1 MLQLTNVGKTHESAH
16 RAVVA
21 LRDISL
27 TVNPGEFVAIMG
39 PSGSGK
45 STLLNL
51 AGLLDTPTQGKVT
64 INGQETS
71 GLDENARAAI
81 RRRDIGF
88 VFQSYNL
95 VPSLSVLDNV
105 ALPLKFDSNAK
116 ADDLALEALAD
127 VGIDNLADTYPG
139 DISGGEAQRVAIAR
153 ALAGPRRLLLADEPT
168 GALDTSSGDQVMKV
182 LRSRITAHTA
192 GLLVTHE
199 PRFAAWADRTI
210 YLRDGEIQE
219 VGHA

>member
-1 MLQLTNVGKTHESAH
+1 MLKLTKVSKMHEAGT
-16 RAVVA
+16 RAVAA

-27 TVNPGEFVAIMG
+27 SVSPGEFVAIMG

-51 AGLLDTPTQGKVT
+51 AGLLDRPTSGEVF
-64 INGQETS
+64 IDGQDTS
-71 GLDENARAAI
+71 GLSEVARAAI

-95 VPSLSVLDNV
+95 IPSLNVLENV
-105 ALPLKFDSNAK
+105 ALPLSFDGNREARE
-116 ADDLALEALAD
+116 LAEEALLE
-127 VGIDNLADTYPG
+127 VGIDNLADSYPG

-168 GALDTSSGDQVMKV
+168 GALDTATGDQVMEL
-182 LRSRITAHTA
+182 LRSRISGDTA
-192 GLLVTHE
+192 GVLVTHE

-210 YLRDGEIQE
+210 YLRDGMIHD
-219 VGHA
+219 V

>member
-1 MLQLTNVGKTHESAH
+1 MLKLTNVNKTHETGA

-21 LRDISL
+21 LRDVSL
-27 TVNPGEFVAIMG
+27 SVSPGEFVAIMG

-51 AGLLDTPTQGKVT
+51 AGLLDRPTSGEVF
-64 INGQETS
+64 IDGRETS
-71 GLDENARAAI
+71 RLSETERAAI
-81 RRRDIGF
+81 RRRDVGF

-95 VPSLSVLDNV
+95 IPSLTVLENV
-105 ALPLKFDSNAK
+105 ALPLSFDGNKSARE
-116 ADDLALEALAD
+116 LASQALVD

-139 DISGGEAQRVAIAR
+139 LISGGEAQRVAIAR

-168 GALDTSSGDQVMKV
+168 GALDTATGDQVMEL
-182 LRSRITAHTA
+182 LRSRITGDVA
-192 GLLVTHE
+192 GLLITHE

-210 YLRDGEIQE
+210 YLRDGMIHD
-219 VGHA
+219 V

>member
-1 MLQLTNVGKTHESAH
+1 MLKLTKVSKMHEAGT
-16 RAVVA
+16 RAVAA

-27 TVNPGEFVAIMG
+27 SVSPGEFVAIMG

-51 AGLLDTPTQGKVT
+51 AGLLDRPTSGEVF
-64 INGQETS
+64 IDGRETS
-71 GLDENARAAI
+71 RLSETERAAI
-81 RRRDIGF
+81 RRRDVGF

-95 VPSLSVLDNV
+95 IPSLTVLENV
-105 ALPLKFDSNAK
+105 ALPLSFDGNKSARE
-116 ADDLALEALAD
+116 LASQALAE
-127 VGIDNLADTYPG
+127 VGIDNLADSYPG

-168 GALDTSSGDQVMKV
+168 GALDTSTGDQVMEL
-182 LRSRITAHTA
+182 LRSRISGDTA
-192 GLLVTHE
+192 GVLVTHE

-210 YLRDGEIQE
+210 YLRDGMIHD
-219 VGHA
+219 V

>member
-1 MLQLTNVGKTHESAH
+1 MLKLTNVNKTHETGA

-21 LRDISL
+21 LRDVSL
-27 TVNPGEFVAIMG
+27 SVSPGEFVAIMG

-51 AGLLDTPTQGKVT
+51 AGLLDRPTSGEVF
-64 INGQETS
+64 IDGRETS
-71 GLDENARAAI
+71 RLSETERAAI
-81 RRRDIGF
+81 RRRDVGF

-95 VPSLSVLDNV
+95 IPSLTVLENV
-105 ALPLKFDSNAK
+105 ALPLSFDENKSARE
-116 ADDLALEALAD
+116 LASQALAE

-139 DISGGEAQRVAIAR
+139 LISGGEAQRVAIAR

-168 GALDTSSGDQVMKV
+168 GALDTATGDQVMEL
-182 LRSRITAHTA
+182 LRSRITGDVA
-192 GLLVTHE
+192 GLLITHE

-210 YLRDGEIQE
+210 YLRDGMIHD
-219 VGHA
+219 V

>member
-1 MLQLTNVGKTHESAH
+1 MLKLTNVNKTHETGA

-21 LRDISL
+21 LRDVSL
-27 TVNPGEFVAIMG
+27 SVSPGEFVAIMG

-51 AGLLDTPTQGKVT
+51 AGLLDRPTSGEVF
-64 INGQETS
+64 IDGRETS
-71 GLDENARAAI
+71 RLSETERAAI
-81 RRRDIGF
+81 RRRDVGF

-95 VPSLSVLDNV
+95 IPSLTVLENV
-105 ALPLKFDSNAK
+105 ALPLSFDGNKSARE
-116 ADDLALEALAD
+116 LASQALVD

-139 DISGGEAQRVAIAR
+139 LISGGEAQRVAIAR

-168 GALDTSSGDQVMKV
+168 GALDTATGDQVMEL
-182 LRSRITAHTA
+182 LRSRITGDTA
-192 GLLVTHE
+192 GVLVTHE

-210 YLRDGEIQE
+210 YLRDGMIHD
-219 VGHA
+219 V

>member
-1 MLQLTNVGKTHESAH
+1 MLKLTNVNKTHETGA

-21 LRDISL
+21 LRDVSL
-27 TVNPGEFVAIMG
+27 SVSPGEFVAIMG

-51 AGLLDTPTQGKVT
+51 AGLLDRPTSGEVF
-64 INGQETS
+64 IDGRETS
-71 GLDENARAAI
+71 RLSETERAAI
-81 RRRDIGF
+81 RRRDVGF

-95 VPSLSVLDNV
+95 IPSLTVLENV
-105 ALPLKFDSNAK
+105 ALPLSFDGNKSARE
-116 ADDLALEALAD
+116 LASQALAE

-139 DISGGEAQRVAIAR
+139 LISGGEAQRVAIAR

-168 GALDTSSGDQVMKV
+168 GALDTATGDQVMEL
-182 LRSRITAHTA
+182 LRSRITGDVA
-192 GLLVTHE
+192 GLLITHE

-210 YLRDGEIQE
+210 YLRDGMIHD
-219 VGHA
+219 V

>member
-1 MLQLTNVGKTHESAH
+1 MLKLTKVSKMHETGT
-16 RAVVA
+16 RAVAA

-27 TVNPGEFVAIMG
+27 SVSPGELVAIMG

-51 AGLLDTPTQGKVT
+51 AGLLDRPTSGEVF
-64 INGQETS
+64 IDGRETS
-71 GLDENARAAI
+71 RLSETERAAI
-81 RRRDIGF
+81 RRRDVGF

-95 VPSLSVLDNV
+95 IPSLSVLENV
-105 ALPLKFDSNAK
+105 ALPLSFDGNREARE
-116 ADDLALEALAD
+116 LAEEALLE
-127 VGIDNLADTYPG
+127 VGIDNLADSYPG

-168 GALDTSSGDQVMKV
+168 GALDTSTGDQVMEL
-182 LRSRITAHTA
+182 LRSRISGDTA
-192 GLLVTHE
+192 GVLVTHE

-210 YLRDGEIQE
+210 YLRDGMIHD
-219 VGHA
+219 V

>member
-1 MLQLTNVGKTHESAH
+1 MLKLTNVNKTHETGA

-21 LRDISL
+21 LRDVSL
-27 TVNPGEFVAIMG
+27 SVSPGEFVAIMG

-51 AGLLDTPTQGKVT
+51 AGLLDRPTSGEVF
-64 INGQETS
+64 IDGRETS
-71 GLDENARAAI
+71 RLSETERAAI
-81 RRRDIGF
+81 RRRDVGF

-95 VPSLSVLDNV
+95 IPSLTVLENV
-105 ALPLKFDSNAK
+105 ALPLPFDGNKSARE
-116 ADDLALEALAD
+116 LASQALVD

-139 DISGGEAQRVAIAR
+139 LISGGEAQRVAIAR

-168 GALDTSSGDQVMKV
+168 GALDTATGDQVMEL
-182 LRSRITAHTA
+182 LRSRITGDVA
-192 GLLVTHE
+192 GLLITHE

-210 YLRDGEIQE
+210 YLRDGMIHD
-219 VGHA
+219 V

>member
-1 MLQLTNVGKTHESAH
+1 MLKLTKVSKMHETGT
-16 RAVVA
+16 RAVAA

-27 TVNPGEFVAIMG
+27 SVSPGEFVAIMG

-51 AGLLDTPTQGKVT
+51 AGLLDRPTSGEVF
-64 INGQETS
+64 IDGRETS
-71 GLDENARAAI
+71 RLSETERAAI
-81 RRRDIGF
+81 RRRDVGF

-95 VPSLSVLDNV
+95 IPSLTVLENV
-105 ALPLKFDSNAK
+105 ALPLSFDGNKSARE
-116 ADDLALEALAD
+116 LASQALAE
-127 VGIDNLADTYPG
+127 VGIDNLADSYPG

-168 GALDTSSGDQVMKV
+168 GALDTSTGDQVMEL
-182 LRSRITAHTA
+182 LRSRISGDTA
-192 GLLVTHE
+192 GVLVTHE

-210 YLRDGEIQE
+210 YLRDGMIHD
-219 VGHA
+219 V